1 MRLSPDPQPSLAWP
15 ALAPMHEVGMST
27 GPLSIDFSGNRVLVT
42 GGSRGIAGE
51 IARSFARNGADVAVN
66 YCSTADQLAGYPDA
80 AACLIQEMRG
90 FGSSAHA
97 VEADL
102 LRPGEARRLVAEAM
116 SLLGSIDILVLSA
129 SVQIHK
135 DFIEMRDEDVA
146 AQLQI
151 NLISN
156 IQILQETIPPMRERR
171 RGRIISIGS
180 VQETAP
186 SAEMPIYAMTKAA
199 QDNLVRNL
207 AVENAPYGITV
218 NNVAPGLVKTD
229 RNAFRREDMDAW
241 NRLTAE
247 ANPIGRAG
255 LPEDIAPAVLFLA
268 SDAASFMTG
277 ATLQITGGAHIP
289 RARPSSR
296 PPPLAAWPQF
306 QTGE

>member
-1 MRLSPDPQPSLAWP
+1 
-15 ALAPMHEVGMST
+15 MHEVEMST
-27 GPLSIDFSGNRVLVT
+27 GPLSIDFSGSRVLVT

-66 YCSTADQLAGYPDA
+66 YCSRADHLAGFPNA
-80 AACLIQEMRG
+80 SAQLVEEMRG
-90 FGSSAHA
+90 CGSSAHA

-102 LRPGEARRLVAEAM
+102 LSPGEARRLFAASV

-129 SVQIHK
+129 SLQIHK
-135 DFIEMRDEDVA
+135 DFLEMGDEDVA

-151 NLISN
+151 NLVSN
-156 IQILQETIPPMRERR
+156 LQLLQAAIPPMRERL
-171 RGRIISIGS
+171 RGRIITIGS

-186 SAEMPIYAMTKAA
+186 SPEMPIYAMTKAA
-199 QDNLVRNL
+199 QENLVRNL

-229 RNAFRREDMDAW
+229 RNAFRRRDMESW
-241 NRLTAE
+241 NRISAE

-268 SDAASFMTG
+268 SDAASFVTG

-289 RARPSSR
+289 RARPSSQ
-296 PPPLAAWPQF
+296 PSFPTSWPQRKA
-306 QTGE
+306 GE